1 MTKNRKGSLLVEVL
15 LSVVIL
21 SVSITVIIQA
31 MTVSLRSMVYSA
43 DYTTAMIVLENKMV
57 SVIDKPLGDENAA
70 QALNLEPPSSWRYS
84 IDLHPATD
92 HNSSSQLEEVNSKVE
107 WDKKGKHHQLSLATY
122 QLQPSQ

>member
-57 SVIDKPLGDENAA
+57 SVIDKPLADENAA

-84 IDLHPATD
+84 IDLHPAAD
-92 HNSSSQLEEVNSKVE
+92 RNSSSQLEEVNSKVE
-107 WDKKGKHHQLSLATY
+107 WDKKGKHHKLSLATY